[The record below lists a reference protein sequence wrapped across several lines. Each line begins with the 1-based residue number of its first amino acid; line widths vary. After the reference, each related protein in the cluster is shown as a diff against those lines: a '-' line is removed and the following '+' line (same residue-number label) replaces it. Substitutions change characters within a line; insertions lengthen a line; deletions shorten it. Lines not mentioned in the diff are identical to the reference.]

1 VSRSPIPLLIDDLS
15 QFATQLRDQWPAS
28 PLPQTQ
34 QVLGLIA
41 QAIGYRTE
49 GQPPPL
55 PALDNQAL
63 NRVKAAL
70 AMFYDSTRIIRWPLK
85 TSLNRLCLA

>member
-1 VSRSPIPLLIDDLS
+1 LN
-15 QFATQLRDQWPAS
+15 
-28 PLPQTQ
+28 
-34 QVLGLIA
+34 
-41 QAIGYRTE
+41 
-49 GQPPPL
+49 
-55 PALDNQAL
+55 NQAL